1 MAEKKEVKT
10 TKKQTKSPKPPKD
23 FQLIKAIRGKKQ
35 KNIEGEASLYKTNI
49 VRRDN
54 TVRKFVD
61 ENVAITNAQ
70 PIYPGQLV
78 MFNYFQPKT
87 EEQLEYYDAMPCTIF
102 FGIINTKEGKRVMG
116 FNIHYYPPKIRFM
129 VMDRIFDIFKPLYLE
144 SWDSPLKSEMSD
156 FNYKMLIRQ
165 LQKAKLD
172 FGIRL
177 YIPQLMHKI
186 EPIPP
191 KYWQKAV
198 FTEGR
203 FKKRTREQI
212 LKFWRDKAVGI
223 EKPKKEN
230 KK

>member
-1 MAEKKEVKT
+1 MAKQKLKT
-10 TKKQTKSPKPPKD
+10 PKPPKD
-23 FQLIKAIRGKKQ
+23 YQLIKAIRGKKQ
-35 KNIEGEASLYKTNI
+35 KNIEGEPALYKANV
-49 VRRDN
+49 VRRDTN
-54 TVRKFVD
+54 VRKFVD
-61 ENVAITNAQ
+61 ANVEQTNSH
-70 PIYPGQLV
+70 PIFPGQLV

-102 FGIINTKEGKRVMG
+102 FGNIKTKEGPRVIG
-116 FNIHYYPPKIRFM
+116 FNIHYYPPRIRYQ
-129 VMDRIFDIFKPLYLE
+129 VLDRIFEIFKPLYLE
-144 SWDSPLKSEMSD
+144 SWDEPLQSEMSD
-156 FNYKMLIRQ
+156 FNYKMLMRQ

-191 KYWQKAV
+191 KFWQKAV

-212 LKFWRDKAVGI
+212 LNFWKQRLGK
-223 EKPKKEN
+223 
-230 KK
+230 